1 MNVKDI
7 TLKPIDSKTANTF
20 VCQHHYSGKVT
31 QNSQLHIGVYYAGAL
46 HGVLQFGPS
55 IDKHKTAKLVSG
67 TGFHNFLELNRM
79 AFDDVLPR
87 NSESRALAIA
97 CKLIKKYAPQVKWIV
112 TFADGCQCG
121 DGTIYRG
128 SGFILTAIKRNT
140 QMLKLP
146 DGSIIAGKTLDN
158 DPVKNRQYWKQRGA
172 KFISGYMMRY
182 VKFIDPEWQSKLTV
196 PVLPYTEIV
205 RVGASMYKGKSC
217 VSNIDSDVSDF
228 HSDKGGASPTD
239 TLQEANNG

>member
-1 MNVKDI
+1 MNAKDI

-20 VCQHHYSGKVT
+20 VCLHHYSGKVT

-55 IDKHKTAKLVSG
+55 IDKHKTAKLVTG

-97 CKLIKKYAPQVKWIV
+97 CKLIQKHAPQIKWFV
-112 TFADGCQCG
+112 TYADGCQCG
-121 DGTIYRG
+121 DGTIYRAA
-128 SGFILTAIKRNT
+128 GFLLTAVKRNST
-140 QMLKLP
+140 MLKMP
-146 DGSIIAGKTLDN
+146 DGSVTANKTLDN
-158 DPVKNRQYWKQRGA
+158 NPVYGSAYWKKRGA
-172 KFISGYMMRY
+172 VPLHGYMLRY
-182 VKFIDPEWQSKLTV
+182 VKFIDDEWRSKLTV

-205 RVGASMYKGKSC
+205 RVGASMYKGKVC

-239 TLQEANNG
+239 TLQEVNNG